1 MEKLFIASEKTLED
15 VKAIAAARDEVQSA
29 AQMLEAVRS
38 KADAMTEALESI
50 DVRQEQIEKAEVRLG
65 RADALL
71 REIRSGLESLAS
83 QRAVVDQVIATSGKL
98 SFEAREAEG
107 LINALREER
116 ELTQGIH
123 DALKELRE
131 EDSDTIQIG
140 VCQG

>member
-1 MEKLFIASEKTLED
+1 M
-15 VKAIAAARDEVQSA
+15 
-29 AQMLEAVRS
+29 
-38 KADAMTEALESI
+38 
-50 DVRQEQIEKAEVRLG
+50 RLG

-71 REIRSGLESLAS
+71 REIRSGLESLTS

-123 DALKELRE
+123 DGLKELRE
-131 EDSDTIQIG
+131 EDSDTIQIKFG
-140 VCQG
+140 TTEG